1 MSVSILM
8 AFWAVSISLIMA
20 PGADWA
26 YAISA
31 GLRERALVPAVVGML
46 CGYLVITLVFA
57 AGVGALVASIP
68 AVLSVL
74 TVLGAGYLL
83 WLGINIIRCPFQS
96 IAVNNHTSNTGLGW
110 GVRGLIISSMNPDAL
125 VLFLI
130 LLPQFTNSES
140 AWSISMQIT
149 AMGFVQI
156 FNCAV
161 IYFLVGFA
169 SKIVLATRPYI
180 AHRVSQFSGA
190 AMIIIALLLIADQF
204 RF

>member
-46 CGYLVITLVFA
+46 CGYLAITLVFA
-57 AGVGALVASIP
+57 AGVGALVANIP
-68 AVLSVL
+68 TVLSVL

-83 WLGINIIRCPFQS
+83 WLGINIISHPSQP
-96 IAVNNHTSNTGLGW
+96 IAENKHTSNTRLGW
-110 GVRGLIISSMNPDAL
+110 GIRGFIISSMNPDAL

-130 LLPQFTNSES
+130 LLPQFTNRES
-140 AWSISMQIT
+140 AWSISMQIS
-149 AMGFVQI
+149 AMGFVHI
-156 FNCAV
+156 FNCAFV
-161 IYFLVGFA
+161 YFLVGFA
-169 SKIVLATRPYI
+169 SKIILGTRLHI